1 MWIKKNPKQYSQE
14 KDEGTWF
21 PANWVF
27 SATYFDVGI
36 TVDGG
41 NLYLAPNKGKSRS
54 LWTLRILHLFATWCI
69 SAKFFFQNIIIETF
83 EFDVQLTQ
91 LTFCPAIPRICQWHS
106 NLIMWLELQCG
117 FYIYSLHETFQFGL
131 FQIIVN
137 IINTDY
143 HYQKIFKTKFD
154 IQSHIQWYW
163 LSINIII

>member
-1 MWIKKNPKQYSQE
+1 MEAIYIWHPIKVNHALSELCGFNIYLQH
-14 KDEGTWF
+14 G
-21 PANWVF
+21 VF
-27 SATYFDVGI
+27 
-36 TVDGG
+36 
-41 NLYLAPNKGKSRS
+41 LAQ
-54 LWTLRILHLFATWCI
+54 
-69 SAKFFFQNIIIETF
+69 FFFQNIIIETF